1 MFSFSEIVG
10 HEQIKEHMQA
20 AIRDKKPFPCCIC
33 SKARKVLEKKRWR
46 GRLLLVC
53 SARVSRQIN
62 RARNVCPAA
71 RWSPEISRMLSG

>member
-20 AIRDKKPFPCCIC
+20 AIRDKKPFHAYLF
-33 SKARKVLEKKRWR
+33 KARKVLAKRRWR
-46 GRLLLVC
+46 GRLPLVC